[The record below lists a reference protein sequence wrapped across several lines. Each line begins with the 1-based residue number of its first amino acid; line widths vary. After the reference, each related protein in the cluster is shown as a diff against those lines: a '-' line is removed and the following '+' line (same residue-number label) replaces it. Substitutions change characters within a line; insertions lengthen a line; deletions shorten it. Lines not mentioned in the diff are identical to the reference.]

1 MDRAADRAEY
11 HGRRVWSPG
20 AVRVG
25 SHVCSRSAEVR
36 GGGCRVRLI
45 RMLWVEQP
53 HALQGVQGVA
63 DQDVLDHSAIE
74 PLAVSGFP
82 GPPGAYRRLPEELW
96 RTMYPDDPTPVFLH
110 ESYEVGM
117 ERWVNSLPDAAAE
130 VAIVA
135 RVRDAVMQLVEA
147 RLAACPQA
155 FSASPTVTTT
165 EPTTQGMAVV
175 GRSVILQPARR
186 LHPVTLSAADPWG
199 PSHPEV

>member
-1 MDRAADRAEY
+1 MS
-11 HGRRVWSPG
+11 WSGTTRFEDPSEG
-20 AVRVG
+20 A
-25 SHVCSRSAEVR
+25 
-36 GGGCRVRLI
+36 CRVRLI

-53 HALQGVQGVA
+53 IGLHGVQGEA

-74 PLAVSGFP
+74 PLAGSEFP

-147 RLAACPQA
+147 RLAADPQA

-165 EPTTQGMAVV
+165 EPTIQGMAVI
-175 GRSVILQPARR
+175 GRCVVIRPARR
-186 LHPVTLSAADPWG
+186 LHRMAPSAADPWRA
-199 PSHPEV
+199 SQPEV